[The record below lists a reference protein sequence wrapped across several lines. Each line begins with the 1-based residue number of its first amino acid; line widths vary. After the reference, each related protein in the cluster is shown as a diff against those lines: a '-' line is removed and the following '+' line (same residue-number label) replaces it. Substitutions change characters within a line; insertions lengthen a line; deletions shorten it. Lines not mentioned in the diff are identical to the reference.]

1 MRLYSNL
8 DDKDIFPVRITP
20 YTTLDS
26 FRSLRAEWDEL
37 LPHSISNRVF
47 STFDW
52 QLTWWEAYTPGELWV
67 IAVRNDDDKLLGI
80 APWFVQTHND
90 ERVIRSIGC
99 VDVTDYVD
107 LIVNEAYAE
116 TVCGALAE
124 FLPKHRDH
132 FDRINLCNIPEQSP
146 TLAYLP
152 TLLTEAGLLSELE
165 LQEVCPVIPL
175 PPTFEAY
182 LESLDK
188 KERHEIRRK
197 MRRAAG
203 ESQDLSWYIV
213 GAEHDFEQ
221 ELNRF
226 ITLMA
231 ASQPAKAEFL
241 ADPQNDAF
249 LRQIARIM
257 YRCGWLQLSFLRING
272 EAIATYM
279 NFDYANQ
286 IQVYNS
292 GLALDR
298 YSHLSA
304 GIVLLAYNIQHA
316 IETGHTL
323 FDFLRGNEVYK
334 YRMGAQDTKVF
345 KLKAQPT
352 R

>member
-1 MRLYSNL
+1 VRL
-8 DDKDIFPVRITP
+8 IT
-20 YTTLDS
+20 YDTLDA
-26 FRSLRAEWDEL
+26 FRTLRTEWDEL
-37 LPHSISNRVF
+37 LPRSISNRVF
-47 STFDW
+47 STFEW
-52 QLTWWEAYTPGELWV
+52 QITWWEAYAPGELWV
-67 IAVRNDDDKLLGI
+67 IAARDDEDRLI
-80 APWFVQTHND
+80 AVAPWFIETRPD
-90 ERVIRSIGC
+90 ERVVRSIGC

-107 LIVNEAYAE
+107 LIVDSPNTAAFC
-116 TVCGALAE
+116 TALAQYLAE
-124 FLPKHRDH
+124 QRGR

-152 TLLTEAGLLSELE
+152 TLLQHCGFASDVE
-165 LQEVCPVIPL
+165 LQEVCPVIAL
-175 PPTFEAY
+175 PISFEGY
-182 LESLDK
+182 LENLDK

-197 MRRAAG
+197 VRRAAG
-203 ESQDLSWYIV
+203 EAETLDWYIV
-213 GAEHDFEQ
+213 GVEHDLEQ
-221 ELNRF
+221 ELDRF
-226 ITLMA
+226 IALMA

-241 ADPQNDAF
+241 ADSKNDAF
-249 LRQIARIM
+249 LRQIARIT
-257 YRCGWLQLSFLRING
+257 YQCGWLQLSFLRING
-272 EAIATYM
+272 EAVATYM

-345 KLKAQPT
+345 KLKAQFS
-352 R
+352 